1 MLACKLVGKFH
12 AGAGGF
18 EFRVRNMGIVRGGVH
33 ELWTLVGSMGQR
45 ELLEWMVR
53 LIVFAPPH
61 EALEHLA
68 TVRVENLPCL

>member
-1 MLACKLVGKFH
+1 M
-12 AGAGGF
+12 
-18 EFRVRNMGIVRGGVH
+18 VRLGVH
-33 ELWTLVGSMGQR
+33 ELWTLVGPMGQR

-53 LIVFAPPH
+53 LIVSVPPH